1 MLVVQT
7 SKNHHSD
14 NADVIDPHLFG
25 ERSSIIPFVEVY
37 CSTWWITN
45 QLQDLQ
51 PEVSW
56 PPPPNQRCFLA
67 AKEYILVV
75 SFREGRTRPVADPL
89 RHGSMAMS

>member
-7 SKNHHSD
+7 SKNHHSV

-37 CSTWWITN
+37 SSTWWITN

-51 PEVSW
+51 P
-56 PPPPNQRCFLA
+56 A
-67 AKEYILVV
+67 
-75 SFREGRTRPVADPL
+75 G
-89 RHGSMAMS
+89 